1 MRLRSGGTT
10 PAYRQC
16 PEETVQRSTLAFR
29 RPARARCGLQS
40 LWRIDSPFL
49 LGRVVIPR
57 GSSMT
62 SRYLLGAYRVCTDA
76 VYGFGCRCARV
87 VLLRPYLRNL
97 PGKRNCDSRFTAFD
111 QACRIELLLSLKP
124 S

>member
-16 PEETVQRSTLAFR
+16 PEETVQRSILAFR

-49 LGRVVIPR
+49 QGRVVIPR
-57 GSSMT
+57 DNSMT
-62 SRYLLGAYRVCTDA
+62 SRYSLGVYRVCIYA

-87 VLLRPYLRNL
+87 VLLRPYQGHLSW
-97 PGKRNCDSRFTAFD
+97 KT
-111 QACRIELLLSLKP
+111 EL
-124 S
+124 